1 MGDPQRL
8 PRADRD
14 SMVEMV
20 DWILAGVG
28 DIAVRRVLPA
38 ILAQP
43 ESRLRSLVT
52 RDPAKAEPYGVPSW
66 RTIEEA
72 LAACPCDA
80 VYLATPVA
88 LHAPQAIA
96 AVRAGRHVLCEKPMS
111 LRHGTARQMVDAAM
125 ECGKLLGVAYYR
137 RLYPK
142 LARAHELL
150 AAGSIGRPVM
160 VFATAHDWFN
170 NEDGRRPWF
179 LDPAMA
185 GGGPLYD
192 TASHRIDVC
201 NLLFGRPGAVT
212 AQLSNVVHQA
222 AVEDSATV
230 LIEYENKVRA
240 IIDVRRHSR
249 VDRDEFRIT
258 GTDGEMDLSPLNGPR
273 LSWPGGE
280 ERLPPHENLHYP
292 LVADFVS
299 AVLHGTPLASSGE
312 TALVTEWVIAQA
324 VEAAAR

>member
-1 MGDPQRL
+1 
-8 PRADRD
+8 
-14 SMVEMV
+14 MVAMV
-20 DWILAGVG
+20 DWVLAGIG

-43 ESRLRSLVT
+43 ESHLCGLVT
-52 RDPAKAEPYGVPSW
+52 RDPAKAERHGVPSW
-66 RTIEEA
+66 PTLDEA
-72 LAACPCDA
+72 LAACDCTA

-96 AVRAGRHVLCEKPMS
+96 ALRAGRHVLAEKPMS
-111 LRHGTARQMVDAAM
+111 LRYGMAREMVETAR

-142 LARAHELL
+142 LARARELL
-150 AAGSIGRPVM
+150 AAGAVGRPVM

-179 LDPAMA
+179 LDPAMS

-201 NLLFGRPGAVT
+201 NLLFGEPLAVT

-222 AVEDSATV
+222 AVEDSATL
-230 LIEYENKVRA
+230 LIEYENQVRA

-249 VDRDEFRIT
+249 VNRDEFRIT
-258 GTDGEMDLSPLNGPR
+258 GTEGEMDLSPLNGPH

-280 ERLPPHENLHYP
+280 EHLPPHENLHYP
-292 LVADFVS
+292 VVADLVS

-312 TALVTEWVIAQA
+312 TALATEWVIEQA
-324 VEAAAR
+324 VGAARR